1 MVGWKSDNMNS
12 GTLGFCIA
20 LWRGLGVGGGG
31 GVKCYNNNTVSCA
44 ISQLIDFNILSTAHG
59 HLWTIKLC
67 HKLHRALDN

>member
-31 GVKCYNNNTVSCA
+31 SNVIIIILFHVPLVS
-44 ISQLIDFNILSTAHG
+44 
-59 HLWTIKLC
+59 
-67 HKLHRALDN
+67 